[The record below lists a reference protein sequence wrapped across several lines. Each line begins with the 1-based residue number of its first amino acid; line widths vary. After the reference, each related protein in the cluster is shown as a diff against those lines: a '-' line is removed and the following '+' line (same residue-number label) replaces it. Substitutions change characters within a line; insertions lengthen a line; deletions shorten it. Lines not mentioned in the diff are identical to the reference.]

1 MLEKFS
7 RTAAHTCTAEI
18 TAASAICKQKK
29 SLVPPSRFQNKLNRE
44 NGYRKSRIESWPI
57 GSNQNKSTA
66 SERNSW
72 REVNKSLSSKYF
84 SSTRKWQELF
94 HHNKTK
100 RGRQKLQ
107 RSHAKYVKQMI
118 LPVSASAATDAT
130 YGTIGTVWECPEKSS
145 TNSKIRKRYGCA
157 RIVGYS
163 EHQELNSSVAV
174 RRTKKMKLKATSQCQ
189 QRSTKHLSS
198 V

>member
-1 MLEKFS
+1 MS
-7 RTAAHTCTAEI
+7 TVSPDC
-18 TAASAICKQKK
+18 
-29 SLVPPSRFQNKLNRE
+29 
-44 NGYRKSRIESWPI
+44 ESWPI
-57 GSNQNKSTA
+57 GNNQNKSTA
-66 SERNSW
+66 AERKTVGKRDIYLDYAGMTRSI
-72 REVNKSLSSKYF
+72 SS
-84 SSTRKWQELF
+84 QQDQ
-94 HHNKTK
+94 K
-100 RGRQKLQ
+100 RSPKMQ

-145 TNSKIRKRYGCA
+145 TNSKTRKRYGCA